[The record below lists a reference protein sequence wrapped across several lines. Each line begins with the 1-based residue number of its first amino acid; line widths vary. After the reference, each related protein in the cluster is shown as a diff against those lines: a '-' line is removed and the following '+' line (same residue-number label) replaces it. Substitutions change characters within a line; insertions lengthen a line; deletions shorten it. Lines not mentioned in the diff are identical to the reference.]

1 MNRSVDSFASA
12 TSTYNTSR
20 RSFYLSGGCRCRPE
34 GQGYNYST
42 PFLSNKGV
50 TYLSL
55 SNAQKMVKKFL
66 DEKRM
71 SKEELA
77 GVLEITVK
85 SLMRLFS
92 NNLPPSL
99 LPRVSLPLARLYCG
113 TKW

>member
-12 TSTYNTSR
+12 TSTCNTSR
-20 RSFYLSGGCRCRPE
+20 GSFYLPSGCCKHE
-34 GQGYNYST
+34 DYSHSCST

-50 TYLSL
+50 TYLNL
-55 SNAQKMVKKFL
+55 GNVQKMIKRFL
-66 DEKRM
+66 DEKGM

-77 GVLEITVK
+77 DVLEITVK
-85 SLMRLFS
+85 SLERLFS
-92 NNLPPSL
+92 DNLPSGL